1 MKKWISYLS
10 ILLMAVVVL
19 TGCGSNGSAGASS
32 QAGGQQSAQSAAAS
46 KSTDWPKKAI
56 QMIVPYAAGGDT
68 DYNAREYA
76 KYLAEKLGQSVA
88 VVNTEG
94 AGGSLAAETVRNNP
108 ADGYTIFF
116 ANTGL
121 LFNNLTGISNYTFD
135 EAFDTIGVVAKSA
148 GECVTVRKD
157 CKATTV
163 PELLKMSQTQQ
174 MKLTSVTGGIMQ
186 YMAVRLNDLGGKF
199 TLVDA
204 GGVNDRIAA
213 LKGYHVDAIINTVK
227 TVKPYVDSGDFK
239 ILALTTAERSKS
251 YPDIPTCHE
260 QGIDLDIGLE
270 YNMFLKKGTD
280 EAIVSKLTQ
289 AAKEI
294 SEDADYAKDIKAAY
308 DQTPFFVGGSDGEKR
323 LKDQFNE
330 FKKYQKLFQ
339 G

>member
-1 MKKWISYLS
+1 MKKWMSCLS
-10 ILLMAVVVL
+10 ILLMAALVF
-19 TGCGSNGSAGASS
+19 TGCGSNGSNGSNS
-32 QAGGQQSAQSAAAS
+32 QANGGQQSTTAS
-46 KSTDWPKKAI
+46 KSTDWPKKSI
-56 QMIVPYAAGGDT
+56 QMVVPYAAGGDT

-76 KYLAEKLGQSVA
+76 KYLEKKLGQSVA

-116 ANTGL
+116 ANTGF
-121 LFNNLTGISNYTFD
+121 LFNNITGISDYTFD

-148 GECVTVRKD
+148 GECITVRKS

-163 PELLKMSQTQQ
+163 PELLKMSQTEQ

-213 LKGYHVDAIINTVK
+213 LKGSHVDAIINTVK

-239 ILALTTAERSKS
+239 ILALTTAERSKA

-260 QGIDLDIGLE
+260 QGVDLDIGLE
-270 YNMFLKKGTD
+270 YNMFVKKGTD

-294 SEDADYAKDIKAAY
+294 SEDADYAKDIKSAY
-308 DQTPFFVGGSDGEKR
+308 DQTPFFVGSSDGEKR
-323 LKDQFNE
+323 LKDQFEE